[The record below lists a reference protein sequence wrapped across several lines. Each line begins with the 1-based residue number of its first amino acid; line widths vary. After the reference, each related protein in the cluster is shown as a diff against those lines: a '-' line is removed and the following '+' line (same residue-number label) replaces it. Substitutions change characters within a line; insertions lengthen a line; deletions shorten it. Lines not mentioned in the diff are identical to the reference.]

1 MRKINWIIKQAKKNP
16 KKIVL
21 PETDDER
28 VVEAAKRIKKEGIA
42 DLVPVE
48 YSDAD
53 KKDPL
58 YSAAMMVR
66 NGAAHGFVAG
76 ANHMTKDVVRVAM
89 KYLGIDHSVGVVSGA
104 FLMEIEDCAY
114 GEDGFFIFADC
125 GVIPTPSPKQLA
137 RIAISSGSFLKSLF
151 DIEPRIA
158 FLSYSSKGS
167 AEGES
172 ITRAREAVDIVKK
185 KKPDFI
191 VDGELQFDAAIIPEV
206 QKRKAPASPL
216 AGRANVLIF
225 PNLDAGNITYKALER
240 LGRAR
245 AIGPALLGL
254 NRPCSDLSRGCS
266 VDDIVASVALTVVR
280 K

>member
-151 DIEPRIA
+151 DIEFKNEDDLTSFNNFIDNYLIV
-158 FLSYSSKGS
+158 LSGKSNNINLQIRNSNKLKIKIYRLKYKLNNKIISMQKL
-167 AEGES
+167 ELELKNELNNLNTY
-172 ITRAREAVDIVKK
+172 ITNLKN
-185 KKPDFI
+185 
-191 VDGELQFDAAIIPEV
+191 II
-206 QKRKAPASPL
+206 K
-216 AGRANVLIF
+216 
-225 PNLDAGNITYKALER
+225 
-240 LGRAR
+240 
-245 AIGPALLGL
+245 
-254 NRPCSDLSRGCS
+254 
-266 VDDIVASVALTVVR
+266 
-280 K
+280 